1 MRRLRIVVGGFLG
14 LFPAGGVVW
23 DYVQYPL
30 GLAQM
35 GHDVFYIEDTRLYP
49 VYQKPGSNWGDCSA
63 SVEHLKTVMESF
75 GFADRWAYR
84 DEASGRCFGMSLE
97 RVKQICAGAD
107 VFINISCST
116 YLRNEYRRIPVRA
129 LIDSDPMFTQIQY
142 LTQQSFTPGEA
153 GLREMVDGHTH
164 WFTFG
169 ENIGRPHCRMPG
181 CGLTWHPTRQPICL
195 NHWPVMPIPDT
206 KPATFTTLMN
216 WSVDKKLFFEG
227 ETWGQ
232 KDVEFSKVETLP
244 SRLPDTRLAMAVTR
258 NNAFT
263 PEVEN
268 RLTGA
273 GWQVLNPE
281 QHAGDWQSY
290 RRFIQQSTGEFSVAK
305 ETYVKGQTGWFSCR
319 SACYLAAGRPVVT
332 QDTGWSDY
340 IPTGEGLFSFSNQA
354 EAAAGVDRILTDPE
368 RHARVARELAE
379 AYFDSKK
386 VLGELLERL

>member
-1 MRRLRIVVGGFLG
+1 
-14 LFPAGGVVW
+14 
-23 DYVQYPL
+23 
-30 GLAQM
+30 
-35 GHDVFYIEDTRLYP
+35 
-49 VYQKPGSNWGDCSA
+49 
-63 SVEHLKTVMESF
+63 
-75 GFADRWAYR
+75 
-84 DEASGRCFGMSLE
+84 
-97 RVKQICAGAD
+97 
-107 VFINISCST
+107 
-116 YLRNEYRRIPVRA
+116 
-129 LIDSDPMFTQIQY
+129 
-142 LTQQSFTPGEA
+142 
-153 GLREMVDGHTH
+153 
-164 WFTFG
+164 
-169 ENIGRPHCRMPG
+169 MPG